1 MKQILILG
9 AGRSS
14 CFLIDYLMDQGLT
27 GNYRV
32 QVADLSET
40 LAAERIHNHPNGT
53 AKALNTENK
62 EARQSMIA
70 EADLVISML
79 PAHMHPLAAADCLAL
94 GKHFFTASYVSSF
107 MQEIAA
113 EVEKKGL
120 LFMNEAGLDPGL
132 DHMSA
137 MQVIHH
143 LQSEGADIE
152 SFESYCGG
160 LVAPESN
167 DNPWGYKFSWN
178 PRNVILAGQGTA
190 RYLEDG
196 IMRFK
201 PYHRLFAEAV
211 QIEIPGAGKFD
222 AYPNRDSVG
231 YRETYGLQNIKTMIR
246 GTLRAENFC
255 KAWNLFVAL
264 GLTDDSFRIN
274 CSEMSYADVLNSFLP
289 GKGALRER
297 LFAFAGKDQTEA
309 AEMVW
314 WTGIGDEL
322 HIGLESASPA
332 AILEKLLTEK
342 WKLQNHD
349 KDMIVMQHIFR
360 YQLNGKKH
368 LLTSSLINKGI
379 DTHYTAMART
389 VGLPL
394 AMLTDSFMKGEIT
407 GSGVQIPIQPQIYH
421 PILKKLA
428 SAGIRFDEHVTLLS

>member
-1 MKQILILG
+1 MKQILVLG

-14 CFLIDYLMDQGLT
+14 CFLIDHLMDQGLS

-32 QVADLSET
+32 HVADLSET

-53 AKALNTENK
+53 AKTLDTENK

-94 GKHFFTASYVSSF
+94 GKHFFTASYVSPY
-107 MQEIAA
+107 MQEIAL
-113 EVEKKGL
+113 EVERKGL

-137 MQVIHH
+137 MQVIHQ
-143 LQSEGADIE
+143 LQSDGAVIE

-190 RYLEDG
+190 KYLEDG
-196 IMRFK
+196 VMRFK
-201 PYHRLFAEAV
+201 PYHRLFAEAI
-211 QIEIPGAGKFD
+211 QIEIPGTGKFD

-231 YRETYGLQNIKTMIR
+231 YRETYGLQDIKTMIR
-246 GTLRAENFC
+246 GTLRAEYFC
-255 KAWNLFVAL
+255 KAWNLFVQL
-264 GLTDDSFRIN
+264 GLTDDTYRIN
-274 CSEMSYADVLNSFLP
+274 CSEMTYADVLNSFLP
-289 GKGALRER
+289 GNGALRDR
-297 LFAFAGKDQTEA
+297 LIAFAGTNQKDA

-314 WTGIGDEL
+314 WTGIGEKL
-322 HIGLESASPA
+322 PVGLASASPA

-349 KDMIVMQHIFR
+349 KDMIVMQHIFK
-360 YQLNGKKH
+360 YQLNGKKY

-394 AMLTDSFMKGEIT
+394 AMLTDSFMRGEIK
-407 GSGVQIPIQPQIYH
+407 SLGVQIPIHPQIYL

-428 SAGIRFDEHVTLLS
+428 SAGIRFDEHVSLLS